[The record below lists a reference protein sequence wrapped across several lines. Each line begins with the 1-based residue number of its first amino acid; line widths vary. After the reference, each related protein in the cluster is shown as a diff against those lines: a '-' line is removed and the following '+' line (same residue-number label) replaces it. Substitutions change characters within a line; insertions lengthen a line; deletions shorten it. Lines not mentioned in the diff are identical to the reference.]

1 LIDPTQKYL
10 ARTRQNKFTQ
20 EVRISTPKDWFL
32 HFTVGAF
39 YQRQKSENN
48 GDYHID
54 GLRNAYTLATPTN
67 PNSARTYR
75 AVKRDAFYLTEND
88 TIYKDYAIFA
98 EGTIDVT
105 DTLMLTGGIRG
116 FKTDNLTYGFAGT
129 RGSAL
134 FLMRAYDVVN
144 NRAGCTHTFLRDRIL
159 CELVTHLPIKPQ
171 FFGVKVSQRF

>member
-1 LIDPTQKYL
+1 VIFTLFTTDSATGRLIDPTQKYL

-20 EVRISTPKDWFL
+20 EFRISTPKDWFL

-39 YQRQKSENN
+39 YQRQKSEDN
-48 GDYHID
+48 GDHYID
-54 GLRNAYTLATPTN
+54 GLRNAYTLTTPTN

-75 AVKRDAFYLTEND
+75 AVKRDAFHLTEND
-88 TIYKDYAIFA
+88 TIYKDYTIFA

-134 FLMRAYDVVN
+134 FLRA
-144 NRAGCTHTFLRDRIL
+144 
-159 CELVTHLPIKPQ
+159 PMMW
-171 FFGVKVSQRF
+171 